1 MMRRKGKDRI
11 RTFIAALFLS
21 HALLAGPTDAA
32 VARRAARKPVE
43 QGRPTYVAA
52 VLMDPSTGRILFE
65 REIHKPWPPASLTK
79 MMLMLVVM
87 EKVRQKAIS
96 LSDRVV
102 ISAKAD
108 KIGGGQLPLKR
119 GEAFTLEEMMQA
131 VVMQSANDAAE
142 AVAERIAGDAAA
154 CIALMNRRAQ
164 ELGMKETK
172 YHSVHGLP
180 PEKGRPADVT
190 SAYDVAILA
199 RELVGYPEILKWTST
214 VKQPIRGGQFFLEN
228 TNRLIGRFPGADGLK
243 TGSYREAGFNL
254 AATAERGGLRFIAV
268 TLGSSSDEA
277 RAREAA
283 ALLTTGF
290 NEYLMLAAM
299 KGGQA
304 LAQDI
309 RVRGG
314 RVHAIRAV
322 AASAAQVLI
331 KRSEA
336 GSVRSSVRI
345 DEPLWAPLKRG
356 DKVGEVTV
364 MVGDQPLGKFPLVSD
379 RDVEQAD
386 IAKRL
391 WDWLSLPVER
401 WGR

>member
-1 MMRRKGKDRI
+1 MTRPRKSGFVLGFV
-11 RTFIAALFLS
+11 TALLLTL
-21 HALLAGPTDAA
+21 ALLAGPIDAA

-43 QGRPTYVAA
+43 PGRPTYVAA
-52 VLMDPSTGRILFE
+52 LLMEPTTGRVLFE
-65 REIHKPWPPASLTK
+65 RESHKPWPPASLTK

-96 LSDRVV
+96 LRDRVV
-102 ISAKAD
+102 ISAKAR
-108 KIGGGQLPLKR
+108 KLGGSQLPLKG
-119 GEAFTLEEMMQA
+119 GEAFTLEELMQA

-142 AVAERIAGDAAA
+142 AMAERIAGDGGAFV
-154 CIALMNRRAQ
+154 ALMNRRAQ
-164 ELGMKETK
+164 DLGMKETR

-190 SAYDVAILA
+190 SAYDTAIVT
-199 RELVGYPEILKWTST
+199 RELVRYPELLKWAST
-214 VKQPIRGGQFFLEN
+214 VKQPFRGRKFVLEN
-228 TNRLIGRFPGADGLK
+228 TNRLIGQFPGADGLK

-254 AATAERGGLRFIAV
+254 AATAERDGLRFIAV

-290 NEYLMLAAM
+290 NDYMMLTAM
-299 KGGQA
+299 KAGQA

-314 RVHAIRAV
+314 RADAIRAV
-322 AASAAQVLI
+322 AASPAQALI

-336 GSVRSSVRI
+336 GSVKSSAQI
-345 DEPLWAPLKRG
+345 DEPLWAPLRKG
-356 DKVGEVTV
+356 DQVGELAVTV
-364 MVGDQPLGKFPLVSD
+364 GERPLGKFPLVSD

-386 IAKRL
+386 IAKRI
-391 WDWLSLPVER
+391 WDWILLPVER

>member
-1 MMRRKGKDRI
+1 MTRRK
-11 RTFIAALFLS
+11 RTGFVLGFIVALLLS
-21 HALLAGPTDAA
+21 QTLLAGPSDAA

-43 QGRPTYVAA
+43 QGKPTYTAA
-52 VLMDPSTGRILFE
+52 LLMEPTTGRVLFE
-65 REIHKPWPPASLTK
+65 RESHKPWPPASLTK
-79 MMLMLVVM
+79 MMLMLIVM
-87 EKVRQKAIS
+87 EKVKQKAIS
-96 LSDRVV
+96 LNDRVA
-102 ISAKAD
+102 ISGRAD
-108 KIGGGQLPLKR
+108 KLGGSRLSLKR
-119 GEAFTLEEMMQA
+119 GEAFMLEELMRA
-131 VVMQSANDAAE
+131 VVIHSANDAAE
-142 AVAERIAGDAAA
+142 AVAERIAGDAGGFV
-154 CIALMNRRAQ
+154 ALMNRRAQ

-172 YHSVHGLP
+172 YHGVHGLP

-199 RELVGYPEILKWTST
+199 RELVKYPEILKWAST
-214 VKQPIRGGQFFLEN
+214 VKQQFRGGKSVLEN
-228 TNRLIGRFPGADGLK
+228 TNRLIGQFPGADGLK

-254 AATAERGGLRFIAV
+254 AATAERDGLRFIAV
-268 TLGSSSDEA
+268 TLGSASDEA

-283 ALLTTGF
+283 ALLATGF
-290 NEYLMLAAM
+290 NEYMMLAAM
-299 KGGQA
+299 KAGQA

-314 RVHAIRAV
+314 RVEAIRVV

-345 DEPLWAPLKRG
+345 DEPLWAPLKKG
-356 DKVGEVTV
+356 DKIGELTVTV
-364 MVGDQPLGKFPLVSD
+364 GDKPLGKFPLVSD

-391 WDWLSLPVER
+391 WDWILLPAER